1 MARRSL
7 SPEERT
13 AWAMI
18 ARTVRRARKEEGD
31 GERPVAA
38 PVPDPVKAPP
48 PFPAPARKASR
59 ALTIAAPVRP
69 APPPPRRPAD
79 MLDSTWE
86 KQIRRGA
93 LQPDI
98 AIDLHGHTLAS
109 AHARLDQLLAEART
123 VGARTL
129 LIVTGKSRHS
139 AQNGD
144 VRGRGAIRAEIGHWL
159 EAGRHA
165 DAIASVR
172 TAHPRHGGDGAIYV
186 ILRRKK

>member
-1 MARRSL
+1 MAARRL
-7 SPEERT
+7 SPEERA
-13 AWAMI
+13 AWSLI
-18 ARTVRRARKEEGD
+18 ARTVRRARKEEAR
-31 GERPVAA
+31 GEQPAVPPAAA
-38 PVPDPVKAPP
+38 PTPP
-48 PFPAPARKASR
+48 ASAPARKASA
-59 ALTIAAPVRP
+59 ALTISPPARP
-69 APPPPRRPAD
+69 AAPPPRRPVD

-109 AHARLDQLLAEART
+109 AHARLDQLLAEARA

-129 LIVTGKSRHS
+129 LIVTGKARSS
-139 AQNGD
+139 AKSGD

>member
-18 ARTVRRARKEEGD
+18 ARTVRRARKAEDD
-31 GERPVAA
+31 GEQRVAA
-38 PVPDPVKAPP
+38 PAPEPAKPP
-48 PFPAPARKASR
+48 PFPPRKASKV
-59 ALTIAAPVRP
+59 LTIAAPVRP
-69 APPPPRRPAD
+69 APPPSRRPVD
-79 MLDSTWE
+79 TLDSTWE

-93 LQPDI
+93 LQPDL

-109 AHARLDQLLAEART
+109 AHARLDQLLAEARS

-129 LIVTGKSRHS
+129 LIITGKSRNS